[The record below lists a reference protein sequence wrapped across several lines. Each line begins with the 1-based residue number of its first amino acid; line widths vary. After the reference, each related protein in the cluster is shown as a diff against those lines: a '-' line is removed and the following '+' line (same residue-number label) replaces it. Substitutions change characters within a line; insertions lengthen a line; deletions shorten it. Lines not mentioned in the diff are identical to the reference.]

1 MSKGVWGLIGLVA
14 VAAAAAGAAYLYLR
28 GFHFGF
34 VVGNGGADPVEPEAG
49 EPKADELEAG
59 EPKADE
65 LGGEGGAAGEGGAG
79 E

>member
-49 EPKADELEAG
+49 EPKADEL
-59 EPKADE
+59 
-65 LGGEGGAAGEGGAG
+65 GGEGGAAGEGGAG